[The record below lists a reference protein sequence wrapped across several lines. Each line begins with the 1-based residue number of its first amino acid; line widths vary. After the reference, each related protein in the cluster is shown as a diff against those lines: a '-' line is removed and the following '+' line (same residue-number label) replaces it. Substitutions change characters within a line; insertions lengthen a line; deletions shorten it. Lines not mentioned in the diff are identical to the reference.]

1 MTFLAPCR
9 IGNGLRMNTAVEAE
23 EEELGVDQQRYIM
36 WCKTCL
42 LFYEKNMNSV
52 LTGGEE

>member
-1 MTFLAPCR
+1 MTFLARCR

-52 LTGGEE
+52 PTGGEE